1 MIIVSG
7 PSTVG
12 KNPFIY
18 QACKLFDL
26 NYIIPYTTRAIRSEE
41 VDGKDYFFLSKAEFQ
56 SKILESQIREW
67 DYCLS
72 NYYGYSYEF
81 PGNGRLITH
90 GLSRLALRIKDKYPQ
105 NITTIFLMPSNKD
118 KIFDNLKKI
127 YGGKD
132 LLLREALV
140 EEEICHSTLFDKVFS
155 VSDSA
160 LDLFDEAEV
169 KKVLLAEYEIFSE
182 I

>member
-1 MIIVSG
+1 MIIISG

-18 QACKLFDL
+18 QACKLYDL
-26 NYIIPYTTRAIRSEE
+26 NFIIPYTTRTIRSDE
-41 VDGKDYFFLSKAEFQ
+41 VDGKDYFFLSKTEFQ
-56 SKILESQIREW
+56 SKIQEKKIREW

-81 PGNGRLITH
+81 PGSGRLITH
-90 GLSRLALRIKDKYPQ
+90 GLSRLALRIKEKYPQ

-118 KIFDNLKKI
+118 KIFHNLKKI
-127 YGGKD
+127 YSGRD

-140 EEEICHSTLFDKVFS
+140 EEEICHSKLFDKVFT
-155 VSDSA
+155 VSDTA
-160 LDLFDEAEV
+160 LDLFYEEEV
-169 KKVLLAEYEIFSE
+169 KKVLLSE
-182 I
+182 VKNISL